1 MTNPHLVGR
10 KKMNIIALA
19 SYLTNKRGGLELSL
33 LDSLFSLSKCGHS
46 ITLLYEE
53 EGDQLDVYRQFCDEL
68 IKINSYK
75 FNKAF
80 LADVLK
86 TPVKKN
92 SIVYSNQYDNLFFS
106 FSLSAL
112 RKIPLVAH
120 HRLEASTEDS
130 RLKIWKQKITLA
142 GIHRHIAV
150 SNAVKHDWVTKLGIK
165 PELIDVIH
173 NGIDPQ
179 AFQTT
184 HNLSS
189 LQKQWNLPE
198 EGKVVSYIG
207 RLEKYKGIETLIKA
221 FSDLLKSGVQA
232 NLLVAG
238 KPLVS
243 GEGYIFYL
251 KDLATSLG
259 IENHIKFLGHI
270 TNVVDLYHISDVV
283 VIPSEWLEAF
293 GRVVIEAMSCGT
305 PVVGSRVGGIPEVL
319 TGQFSDWLFEPGSQE
334 NLLQTL
340 LKVID
345 LKQNDPSIKK
355 ICMEH
360 ISKNFTLRETVNR
373 IEKVLLKAL
382 EAK

>member
-1 MTNPHLVGR
+1 
-10 KKMNIIALA
+10 MNIIALA